1 VPVWPRRRRD
11 PLSGIVLVVA
21 VVLRGAGQALTRLG
35 GGVGSVE
42 VSRDPRSALTWY
54 PECTNVSLGKKD
66 CKSGIGFASYLI
78 VCELG
83 AQVHHRYL
91 HAVAPRCHGD
101 RGSPPSACLRWE
113 EHMSFVT
120 TQPEML
126 TPVPSMSNARCLLG
140 AHTTTP
146 ATALAWTAIGR
157 LSDGV
162 MGGSAIHRWTS

>member
-1 VPVWPRRRRD
+1 
-11 PLSGIVLVVA
+11 
-21 VVLRGAGQALTRLG
+21 
-35 GGVGSVE
+35 
-42 VSRDPRSALTWY
+42 
-54 PECTNVSLGKKD
+54 
-66 CKSGIGFASYLI
+66 
-78 VCELG
+78 
-83 AQVHHRYL
+83 
-91 HAVAPRCHGD
+91 
-101 RGSPPSACLRWE
+101 
-113 EHMSFVT
+113 MSFVT